1 MSDGRLDVEAA
12 IAQAGRS
19 PVLAVLSG
27 PSGVGKDTVV
37 ACLERSGHDFVRI
50 VTYTTRLPRKGERHG
65 VDYWFVSQDQYDQL
79 LADDAL
85 IEHAVVYERYCYGV
99 PRQPIEEALSVGRDV
114 LLRIDVQGALT
125 IKERIPSAVLVF
137 LAAPSL
143 AAQEARLRRRGQDD
157 EDAIQRRLTTAQREL
172 EMLDAFRYLIVSRDG
187 EPEAAAEELR
197 AILCAERR
205 RVHPGRPLEEV
216 RAFRLTTARR

>member
-1 MSDGRLDVEAA
+1 VSDGRLDVDAA

-37 ACLERSGHDFVRI
+37 ARLEQSGHDFVRI
-50 VTYTTRLPRKGERHG
+50 VTYTTRRPREGERNG
-65 VDYWFVSQDQYDQL
+65 VDYWFVSQEQYDQL
-79 LADDAL
+79 LASDAL
-85 IEHAVVYERYCYGV
+85 IEHAVVYQQYCYGV
-99 PRQPIEEALSVGRDV
+99 PRQPIEDALSAGRDV

-125 IKERIPSAVLVF
+125 IKERVPSAVLVF

-143 AAQEARLRRRGQDD
+143 AAQEARLRRRGQED
-157 EDAIQRRLTTAQREL
+157 EAAIQRRLATAQREL
-172 EMLDAFRYLIVSRDG
+172 AMLDAFRYLIVSRDG

-197 AILCAERR
+197 AILLAERR
-205 RVHPGRPLEEV
+205 RVHPGRPLDEL
-216 RAFRLTTARR
+216 RAFSLLSASR